1 MKYKTPS
8 ARRKERLRK
17 RILHLWEVVSG
28 EATNNA
34 QAYREIAA
42 KIGYEKSEAQIRR
55 IVKAN
60 VLD

>member
-8 ARRKERLRK
+8 ARRKERLQK
-17 RILHLWEVVSG
+17 RILHLWRVVSNETG
-28 EATNNA
+28 SKA
-34 QAYREIAA
+34 QAYRAIAA